1 MPETRYHPVR
11 RYLPPLLLFL
21 FYLSA
26 CIFIFILHEKRVVDE
41 RVILDLRG
49 NVEQQ
54 CSHFRSVINS
64 RFSTLDSLA
73 RFAAQQEALTSPDS
87 LSMADAMVS
96 TGAFSRV
103 LIAAPS
109 GMGQTSDGE
118 VIDVGERSYF
128 VTALSGLRALSDPLP
143 SEDGK
148 TKDAAVLPDQVG
160 PGGQRHFRLPSV
172 PPTQGRLALERSW
185 AMLSTWSPIRSKSV
199 SISEN
204 RMQPSSEQIPRRMRS
219 IWWRRKLAV
228 MSSIFCSMAET
239 SLSHSTGSV
248 TAPLRDSMAL
258 RQTASISRISAR
270 ASSEKWMSFSFR
282 MPL

>member
-118 VIDVGERSYF
+118 VIDVGEQCGRRRGPRPRAHLQG
-128 VTALSGLRALSDPLP
+128 ALLPGRPRPLP
-143 SEDGK
+143 RQ
-148 TKDAAVLPDQVG
+148 A
-160 PGGQRHFRLPSV
+160 PG
-172 PPTQGRLALERSW
+172 QGRLER
-185 AMLSTWSPIRSKSV
+185 LRRRPQRRLKGCRCPPGPGRSG
-199 SISEN
+199 
-204 RMQPSSEQIPRRMRS
+204 RTAAFPFT
-219 IWWRRKLAV
+219 L
-228 MSSIFCSMAET
+228 C
-239 SLSHSTGSV
+239 
-248 TAPLRDSMAL
+248 APLRAGW
-258 RQTASISRISAR
+258 RWSAPGR
-270 ASSEKWMSFSFR
+270 C
-282 MPL
+282 